1 LAPTDPRARFYIAEY
16 DRQEGRFKDAL
27 DAWVAMLGS
36 APSDAPWVSMVQR
49 RAEELADQMGVD
61 LAELLAAAPDPVP
74 GELSSTRA
82 MSDGDR
88 RAMVAGVV
96 EGLASRLARDPSDFE
111 GWMRLIRSRAALGE
125 TDAAQQ
131 DLNEAAGHFAAAP
144 VPMRM
149 LGGLAAELGLS
160 MPGEGEAKTGAPR
173 GPTAEDVAA
182 AQAME
187 EEDRQAMIAGMVDQ
201 LAARLEDEPDDLEGW
216 TMLGRSYAVLN
227 RGEDAVA
234 ALTRASE
241 LAPNNPSLLIDRA
254 RIMRSLAGDRQ
265 TPETVAL
272 MARVAE
278 LDPDNTEALWFLG
291 LDKLRAGDRDDA
303 RDLMDRAVATIPEA
317 APERAALERQIQS
330 LFPE

>member
-1 LAPTDPRARFYIAEY
+1 
-16 DRQEGRFKDAL
+16 
-27 DAWVAMLGS
+27 
-36 APSDAPWVSMVQR
+36 
-49 RAEELADQMGVD
+49 
-61 LAELLAAAPDPVP
+61 
-74 GELSSTRA
+74 
-82 MSDGDR
+82 
-88 RAMVAGVV
+88 
-96 EGLASRLARDPSDFE
+96 
-111 GWMRLIRSRAALGE
+111 
-125 TDAAQQ
+125 
-131 DLNEAAGHFAAAP
+131 
-144 VPMRM
+144 
-149 LGGLAAELGLS
+149 
-160 MPGEGEAKTGAPR
+160 
-173 GPTAEDVAA
+173 
-182 AQAME
+182 
-187 EEDRQAMIAGMVDQ
+187 MIAGMVDQ

-227 RGEDAVA
+227 RGKDAVA